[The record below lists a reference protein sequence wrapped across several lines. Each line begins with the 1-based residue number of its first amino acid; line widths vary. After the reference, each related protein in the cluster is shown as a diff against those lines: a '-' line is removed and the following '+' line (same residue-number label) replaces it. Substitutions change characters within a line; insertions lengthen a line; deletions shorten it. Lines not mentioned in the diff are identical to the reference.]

1 MILMNFDDLMFVF
14 LILLLMLTRLQCDD
28 TTCGDDF
35 DGLMFVFLILLLMLA
50 RLQCDNKTYGDDFDD
65 LMCVFLILLLMLNR
79 LQFENTPH
87 RENLACHFIP
97 KIYILYGNT
106 VVRGLAH

>member
-14 LILLLMLTRLQCDD
+14 LILLLMLTWLQCDNK
-28 TTCGDDF
+28 TFGDDF
-35 DGLMFVFLILLLMLA
+35 DDLMSVFLILLLMLTW
-50 RLQCDNKTYGDDFDD
+50 LQCDNKTFGDDFDD
-65 LMCVFLILLLMLNR
+65 LMSVFLILLLMLTR

-87 RENLACHFIP
+87 RENLACLFIP